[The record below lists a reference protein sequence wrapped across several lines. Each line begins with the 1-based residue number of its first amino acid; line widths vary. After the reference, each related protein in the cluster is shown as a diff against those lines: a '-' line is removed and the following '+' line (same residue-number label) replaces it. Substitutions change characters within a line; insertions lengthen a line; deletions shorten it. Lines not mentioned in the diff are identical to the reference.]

1 MGSASK
7 RTITD
12 LLTLPNGVKIPQLGF
27 GVYRSPTDV
36 CVNSCLTA
44 LKVGY
49 RHIDTAQVYGNE
61 AEVGEAL
68 AQRNIPRSELFI
80 CTKILSAAGSV
91 DKSYQR
97 CVDSVKKIDEKN
109 GYVDAFLIHS
119 PNSGSA
125 KRKEMWLALER
136 LYEEGKTRSIGVSN
150 YGIKHIEEMKQ
161 YAKVWP
167 PHINQVEASKS
178 NIGRLCLLR

>member
-7 RTITD
+7 RAITD

-27 GVYRSPTDV
+27 GVYQSPTDV
-36 CVNSCLTA
+36 CVNSCLAA

-49 RHIDTAQVYGNE
+49 RHIDTAQIYGNE

-68 AQRNIPRSELFI
+68 KQCNIPRSELFI
-80 CTKILSAAGSV
+80 STKILSAAGSV
-91 DKSYQR
+91 DKSYQK
-97 CVDSVKKIDEKN
+97 CAESVKKIDEKN
-109 GYVDAFLIHS
+109 GYVDAFLVHS

-167 PHINQVEASKS
+167 PHINQIEVSQLT
-178 NIGRLCLLR
+178 IQRLRPSR